1 MHYSWTIQYRSSY
14 ITERVEQKEMSHS
27 NLLTAAHDSQPAH
40 PSSTRRLRV
49 SSPAPA
55 ATSRTHPSIPLENK
69 AMSSAPTLPRTA
81 PRSGRHPPGHVRI
94 GVSFSLIYNLPA
106 RNQVSPHPRLL
117 PPPEIAVPAVSTL
130 ARPPTRPPCPFR
142 AFRCV
147 ARRAGA
153 CAQCSDARRAPAWRV
168 YRKAVCAVAVPLRLA
183 GTPLAI

>member
-27 NLLTAAHDSQPAH
+27 NLLTAAHDKTASTPLLYASPTRVLACPHRDVAH
-40 PSSTRRLRV
+40 P
-49 SSPAPA
+49 
-55 ATSRTHPSIPLENK
+55 HPSIPLENK
-69 AMSSAPTLPRTA
+69 AMPSAPTLPRTA
-81 PRSGRHPPGHVRI
+81 PRTGRHPPGHVRI

-147 ARRAGA
+147 ARRAGGY
-153 CAQCSDARRAPAWRV
+153 AQRTDARRAPA
-168 YRKAVCAVAVPLRLA
+168 
-183 GTPLAI
+183 

>member
-1 MHYSWTIQYRSSY
+1 MRACIILGPFNIALRISPNASNKRRCPTLTYSPPPTTVSQH
-14 ITERVEQKEMSHS
+14 TPPLRVACPHR
-27 NLLTAAHDSQPAH
+27 DVAH
-40 PSSTRRLRV
+40 P
-49 SSPAPA
+49 PI
-55 ATSRTHPSIPLENK
+55 HPSREQGHP
-69 AMSSAPTLPRTA
+69 SAPTLPRTA
-81 PRSGRHPPGHVRI
+81 PRTGRHPPGHVRI

-153 CAQCSDARRAPAWRV
+153 CAQCTDERRAPAWRV
-168 YRKAVCAVAVPLRLA
+168 YRKAVCTVAVPLRLA